1 MDAATCARSR
11 SAVRLGR
18 NAGRMPLV
26 PLTPRATASTVP
38 QRVEPPIPGGR
49 ERVVIEGV
57 TPIVDAG
64 RFPIKRTVGE
74 RVRVRADAFSDGH
87 DVVACSIFH
96 RHEDDSTWL
105 EQPMEAL
112 GNDVFGGEFRV
123 SRLGRHLYTVH
134 AWLDRFG
141 SWRRDLAKR
150 IEASQDITVDLAI
163 ATRLVEAAAANAS
176 GQDRRTLES
185 LVARLADPE
194 TGAAH
199 ALEPQVEQLMRRFA
213 PRDFAVELPVPLEV
227 AVDRERARFSS
238 WYELFPR
245 SASDSLARHG
255 TFADVEKRLPYV
267 ASMGFDVLYLPPI
280 HPIGSSHRKGPNNA
294 AESREGDLGSPW
306 AIGAAEGGHTSIH
319 PALGTF
325 EDFAHLVEAAKA
337 RDIEIALDLAFQC
350 APDHPWVRE
359 HPEWFRHRPD
369 GSIQYAENPPKR
381 YQDIYPL
388 EFECEEWPALWD
400 ALLEVVRFWIGHGV
414 RIFRVDN
421 PHTKPLV
428 FWEWLISEITAE
440 HPDTI
445 FLAEAFTRPKVM
457 NRLAKAGFTQSY
469 TYFTWRN
476 TADELRA
483 YVTEL
488 TTTNE
493 REFFRPNLWPN
504 TPDILPEH
512 LQIGGRPTF
521 VSRLVLAATLSSN
534 YGIYGP
540 AFELG
545 EHRALRQGGEEYLD
559 SEKYEQREWTLD
571 DPDSLRPLIAIVNE
585 ARSENPALQQTNGIR
600 FLETGNPALISYV
613 KMDESGDNIIVCVVS
628 LDPHRKQTAW
638 IDLPLADFGLE
649 EGRAFQVHDLLGG
662 ARYVW
667 YGARNYIEL
676 DPYVV
681 PAHIFR
687 VRRRVRTEHDF
698 DYFL

>member
-1 MDAATCARSR
+1 
-11 SAVRLGR
+11 VL
-18 NAGRMPLV
+18 
-26 PLTPRATASTVP
+26 
-38 QRVEPPIPGGR
+38 
-49 ERVVIEGV
+49 EGV
-57 TPIVDAG
+57 SPVVDGG

-74 RVRVRADAFSDGH
+74 LVRVRADAFSDGH
-87 DVVACSIFH
+87 DLVTCSILH
-96 RHEDDSTWL
+96 RHEDDETWQ
-105 EQPMEAL
+105 EVPMEAL

-123 SRLGRHLYTVH
+123 ARLGRHQYTVH
-134 AWLDRFG
+134 AWLDRFA
-141 SWRRDLAKR
+141 SWQRDLAKR
-150 IEASQDITVDLAI
+150 IDAGQEISVDLEI
-163 ATRLVEAAAANAS
+163 GRRLVEAAAARAT
-176 GQDRRTLES
+176 GADQRALETL
-185 LVARLADPE
+185 AGRLADPT
-194 TGAAH
+194 TGGTH
-199 ALEPQVEQLMRRFA
+199 ALDPSLAGLLRRA
-213 PRDFAVELPVPLEV
+213 ASRDFVVELPAALEV
-227 AVDRERARFSS
+227 RVDRERARFSS

-255 TFADVEKRLPYV
+255 TFADVEARLPYV

-280 HPIGSSHRKGPNNA
+280 HPIGRAHRKGPNNA
-294 AESREGDLGSPW
+294 PEATEGDLGSPW
-306 AIGAAEGGHTSIH
+306 AIGAAEGGHTAIH

-325 EDFAHLVEAAKA
+325 ADFDHLVEAAGA
-337 RDIEIALDLAFQC
+337 RGIEIALDLAFQC
-350 APDHPWVRE
+350 APDHPWVTE

-428 FWEWLISEITAE
+428 FWEWLIAEVVAE

-476 TADELRA
+476 TADELRE
-483 YVTEL
+483 YVREL

-493 REFFRPNLWPN
+493 REFFRPNFWPN

-512 LQIGGRPTF
+512 LQLGGRPTF
-521 VSRLVLAATLSSN
+521 VSRLVLAATLSSS

-545 EHRALRQGGEEYLD
+545 EYRALRQGGEEYLD
-559 SEKYEQREWTLD
+559 SEKYQQREWKLD
-571 DPDSLRPLIAIVNE
+571 DPDSLRPLIAIVNA
-585 ARSENPALQQTNGIR
+585 ARRENPALQQTNDVR
-600 FLETGNPALISYV
+600 FLETGNPALIAYL
-613 KMDESGDNIIVCVVS
+613 KLDETRENSIVCVVS
-628 LDPHRKQTAW
+628 LDPHHTQTAW
-638 IDLPLADFGLE
+638 LELPLAELGLE

-667 YGARNYIEL
+667 YGARNYVEL
-676 DPYVV
+676 DPFVV

-687 VRRRVRTEHDF
+687 VRRQVRTEHDF

>member
-1 MDAATCARSR
+1 
-11 SAVRLGR
+11 
-18 NAGRMPLV
+18 MPLV
-26 PLTPRATASTVP
+26 PPAPRARTSTAETP
-38 QRVEPPIPGGR
+38 AETPVEPPISGGR
-49 ERVVIEGV
+49 ERVVIESV
-57 TPIVDAG
+57 SPCIDCG
-64 RFPIKRTVGE
+64 RFPIKRVAGE
-74 RVRVRADAFSDGH
+74 RVQVRADAFSDGH
-87 DVVACSIFH
+87 DVVACSVFH
-96 RHEDDSTWL
+96 RHEDDSSWQ

-112 GNDVFGGEFRV
+112 ANDVFAGSFQV
-123 SRLGRHLYTVH
+123 ARLGRHLYTVH
-134 AWLDRFG
+134 AWIDRFG

-150 IEASQDITVDLAI
+150 IEDGQDITVDLEI
-163 ATRLVEAAAANAS
+163 GKRLVEAAAVRATGAD
-176 GQDRRTLES
+176 QRLLEAE
-185 LVARLADPE
+185 VARLADPR
-194 TGAAH
+194 TGGEH
-199 ALEPQVEQLMRRFA
+199 ALAPELEQLMRRAAAREFA
-213 PRDFAVELPVPLEV
+213 AELPAPLEV
-227 AVDRERARFSS
+227 VVDRERAGFSS

-245 SASDSLARHG
+245 SAGDLLARHG
-255 TFADVEKRLPYV
+255 TFGDVERRLPYV

-280 HPIGSSHRKGPNNA
+280 HPIGRSHCKGPNNA
-294 AESREGDLGSPW
+294 AESVDGDLGSPW
-306 AIGAAEGGHTSIH
+306 AIGAEEGGHTAIH

-325 EDFAHLVEAAKA
+325 AELEHLVEAARA

-350 APDHPWVRE
+350 APDHPWVHE

-400 ALLEVVRFWIGHGV
+400 ALLEVVRFWIGQGI

-421 PHTKPLV
+421 PHTKPFA
-428 FWEWLISEITAE
+428 FWEWLIGEIKAE

-488 TTTNE
+488 TTGDE
-493 REFFRPNLWPN
+493 REFFRPSFWPN

-512 LQIGGRPTF
+512 LQIGGRPMF
-521 VSRLVLAATLSSN
+521 VARLVLAATLSSN

-545 EHRALRQGGEEYLD
+545 EYRALRQGGEEYLD
-559 SEKYEQREWTLD
+559 SEKYQQRVWELD
-571 DPDSLRPLIAIVNE
+571 DPDSLRPLIALVNA
-585 ARSENPALQQTNGIR
+585 ARRDNPALQRTNGVR
-600 FLETGNPALISYV
+600 FLETGNPALLAYL
-613 KMDESGDNIIVCVVS
+613 KLDEDGDNIILCVVS
-628 LDPHRKQTAW
+628 LDPHHTQTAW
-638 IDLPLADFGLE
+638 IDLPLAELGLE

-662 ARYVW
+662 ARFVW
-667 YGARNYIEL
+667 YGTRNYVEL
-676 DPYVV
+676 DPLVV

-687 VRRRVRTEHDF
+687 VRRQVRTEHDF